1 MAYTCRWSYY
11 IAKLPPDAQ
20 HFNIECFDNL
30 AGGLL
35 GVTLGAVVCI
45 LGLVLGLAPCTL
57 GVTCAHGRDRC
68 ERGLIAGITN
78 TG

>member
-1 MAYTCRWSYY
+1 MVRWSYY
-11 IAKLPPDAQ
+11 IAKLPPDPQ
-20 HFNIECFDNL
+20 HLSIECLNNL

-57 GVTCAHGRDRC
+57 GVTCANDRDRS
-68 ERGLIAGITN
+68 ERGLIAEKLR
-78 TG
+78 